1 MPASTAAREL
11 RAAFL
16 DGYRAVYDTDAQI
29 PLPADGRLV
38 RLAAAIS
45 RHAAV
50 SGRGELHNRSMPP
63 AAAVRVALTGL
74 AQSERLSP
82 SQVRSR
88 VTARFPELDRVPLR
102 PHLDTLI
109 AQTGLDLEWTAMPT
123 ASGFPNRPAP
133 PPCTPTHRPR
143 CRAPVASM
151 QRRCNGR
158 TTARR
163 CDAASTSMDSSRS
176 VCPFRRIGPAS
187 TSGWRA
193 NSPLPTT
200 VRCST

>member
-1 MPASTAAREL
+1 MSTLTAEIRARLPQSDVTLADWSAHDRTAGGLLRAALDRLSEHETASGTMEFVRRRHGRRLALLAEDEMLLAAAEAAGERADKLVTADVAALVPASTAAREL

-88 VTARFPELDRVPLR
+88 VTARFPS
-102 PHLDTLI
+102 
-109 AQTGLDLEWTAMPT
+109 WTEFRC
-123 ASGFPNRPAP
+123 GRIW
-133 PPCTPTHRPR
+133 TP
-143 CRAPVASM
+143 
-151 QRRCNGR
+151 
-158 TTARR
+158 
-163 CDAASTSMDSSRS
+163 
-176 VCPFRRIGPAS
+176 
-187 TSGWRA
+187 
-193 NSPLPTT
+193 
-200 VRCST
+200 